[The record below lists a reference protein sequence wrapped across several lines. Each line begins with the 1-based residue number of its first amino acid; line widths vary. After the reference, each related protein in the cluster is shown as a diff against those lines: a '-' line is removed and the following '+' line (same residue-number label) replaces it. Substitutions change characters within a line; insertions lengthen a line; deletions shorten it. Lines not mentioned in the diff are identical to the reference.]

1 ARPRAPPAAHRTRGR
16 VRPAGGRMSR
26 LSVRTRLTLWYG
38 GVLLAIVLVISAFS
52 YFMLRRTLISGAD
65 VELLMVGQLVR
76 DAGIGEAR
84 RSEAEVREI
93 LGPRFLD
100 VFYRVTGPSGK
111 AEAESRAL
119 RGRRL
124 PLSEQA
130 RVRGRSGEPT
140 FETVELS
147 RRQRVRLLTI
157 PITQE
162 PARFIQVGAT
172 FSDIDRA
179 LAGYMETLAV
189 MVPLGLGL
197 ALVGGAWLAR
207 SALRPVET
215 MSRTARRISA
225 QDLTQR

>member
-1 ARPRAPPAAHRTRGR
+1 
-16 VRPAGGRMSR
+16 MSR

-100 VFYRVTGPSGK
+100 VFYRVTTPSGK
-111 AEAESRAL
+111 AEAESGAL

-124 PLSEQA
+124 PLS
-130 RVRGRSGEPT
+130 
-140 FETVELS
+140 
-147 RRQRVRLLTI
+147 
-157 PITQE
+157 
-162 PARFIQVGAT
+162 
-172 FSDIDRA
+172 
-179 LAGYMETLAV
+179 
-189 MVPLGLGL
+189 
-197 ALVGGAWLAR
+197 
-207 SALRPVET
+207 
-215 MSRTARRISA
+215 
-225 QDLTQR
+225 

>member
-1 ARPRAPPAAHRTRGR
+1 
-16 VRPAGGRMSR
+16 
-26 LSVRTRLTLWYG
+26 
-38 GVLLAIVLVISAFS
+38 
-52 YFMLRRTLISGAD
+52 
-65 VELLMVGQLVR
+65 
-76 DAGIGEAR
+76 
-84 RSEAEVREI
+84 VREI

-111 AEAESRAL
+111 AEPESGAL

-124 PLSEQA
+124 PLSGQA
-130 RVRGRSGEPT
+130 RVRGRSGKPT

-162 PARFIQVGAT
+162 PARSIQVGAT

-225 QDLTQR
+225 QA